1 MALFARTE
9 WAISSPRCGHD
20 LKMLPIRD
28 TSVQGWPLDV
38 RERAEAVHLRLEDPV
53 GVIEPF
59 GDAREPH
66 RRGGKHSR
74 NSYQRTCDSVG
85 VTTALD

>member
-53 GVIEPF
+53 GVIEPS
-59 GDAREPH
+59 GM
-66 RRGGKHSR
+66 RGSRIGKHSR